1 MKELCKLWGFRG
13 LLAIALLSLALLSGC
28 SRGPTEVTLS
38 VEQEAA
44 LIERVSERWYAM
56 ENKDFGRVY
65 EYMTPNYRSIF
76 SKRMFLN
83 NFGYDVNW
91 ELTEVEVVNYDARV
105 AVASVVVRVMSEPT
119 KPTSEASRTI
129 GALPAI
135 VREKWIRID
144 GEWWNSAKI

>member
-1 MKELCKLWGFRG
+1 MKELYSYRG
-13 LLAIALLSLALLSGC
+13 YRWLLAVTLLSLALLSGC
-28 SRGPTEVTLS
+28 SRGPTEDTLS
-38 VEQEAA
+38 LEDEAA
-44 LIERVSERWYAM
+44 LIERVSQRWYAM
-56 ENKDFGRVY
+56 ESKDFDAVY

-119 KPTSEASRTI
+119 KPTSEASRAI

-135 VREKWIRID
+135 VREKWILID

>member
-1 MKELCKLWGFRG
+1 MKELYSYRG
-13 LLAIALLSLALLSGC
+13 YRWLLAIALLSLALLSGC
-28 SRGPTEVTLS
+28 SRGPTEDTLS
-38 VEQEAA
+38 LEDEAA
-44 LIERVSERWYAM
+44 LIERVSQRWYAM
-56 ENKDFGRVY
+56 ESKDFDAVY

-105 AVASVVVRVMSEPT
+105 AVASVVVRVMSEPA
-119 KPTSEASRTI
+119 KPTSEASKMI
-129 GALPAI
+129 GALPAV
-135 VREKWIRID
+135 VREKWILID